1 MRGGLPFG
9 ASGQQRQQH
18 SHRRPR
24 AAMDGASAAIGR
36 FPTTRLRRNRRDAW
50 SRALVRESTLAP
62 ADFIWP
68 MFVQEDS
75 AAADPA
81 TGRTPVPSM
90 PGVDRVTI
98 ATLLEQV
105 AEAVALGIP
114 AIAIFPQTP
123 DEVKTEM
130 AEESYS
136 PDNLVNR
143 AVRAIREKF
152 TFDQIGIV
160 CDVALD
166 PYSSS
171 GHDGLIDEEGLVV
184 NDETVEILVKQALS
198 HATAGCDVIAPSDMM
213 DGRIGAIRTALDAE
227 GLQRVRILAYSAK
240 YASGFYGPFRDAV
253 GSGAVG
259 AAKKDKSNYQM
270 DPANGAE
277 AIREVAFDIEEG
289 ADMVMIKP
297 GMPYLDIV
305 KGVRDAFPAVPVMAY
320 QVSGE
325 FAMINAAAQNGWLDY
340 DKCMMEALMA
350 FKRAGADAILTYA
363 APWASRKLIAQ
374 AATKLPP
381 AEGQPDQPAK

>member
-1 MRGGLPFG
+1 M
-9 ASGQQRQQH
+9 S
-18 SHRRPR
+18 
-24 AAMDGASAAIGR
+24 GASAALGS
-36 FPTTRLRRNRRDAW
+36 FPGTRLRRNRRDAW
-50 SRALVRESTLAP
+50 SRAIVRENHLSP

-75 AAADPA
+75 AAADAA

-105 AEAVALGIP
+105 EEAVALGIP
-114 AIAIFPQTP
+114 AVAIFPQTP
-123 DEVKTEM
+123 DEAKTDM
-130 AEESYS
+130 AEEAYS
-136 PDNLVNR
+136 SDNLVNR

-152 TFDQIGIV
+152 DFDTIGIV

-171 GHDGLIDEEGLVV
+171 GHDGLVDEEGLVM
-184 NDETVEILVKQALS
+184 NDATVEILVKQALS
-198 HATAGCDVIAPSDMM
+198 HADAGCDVIAPSDMM
-213 DGRIGAIRTALDAE
+213 DGRIAAIRTALDAA
-227 GLQRVRILAYSAK
+227 GQQRVRILAYSAK

-253 GSGAVG
+253 GSGGAVG
-259 AAKKDKSNYQM
+259 AAKKDKANYQM

-305 KGVRDAFPAVPVMAY
+305 RSVRDAFPSIPVMAY

-325 FAMINAAAQNGWLDY
+325 YAMINAAAQNDWLDY
-340 DKCMMEALMA
+340 DSECRSNPHHNLIYRDASDKMLAFQECMMEALMA

-363 APWASRKLIAQ
+363 APWASRKLIAK
-374 AATKLPP
+374 AANPSGG
-381 AEGQPDQPAK
+381 AA